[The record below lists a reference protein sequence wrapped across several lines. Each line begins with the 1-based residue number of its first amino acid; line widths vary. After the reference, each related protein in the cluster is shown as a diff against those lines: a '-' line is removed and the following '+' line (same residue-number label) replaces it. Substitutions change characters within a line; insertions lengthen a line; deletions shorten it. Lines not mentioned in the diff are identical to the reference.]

1 MKHNIKPILWILA
14 PLVLASCS
22 ITLSSRGNSDTVA
35 SWDSTA
41 SAASAGTAVSVDT
54 SVASV
59 VTATSVSTGEYTG
72 TIALAQDGS
81 TFTGSNIAIADNVV
95 TISAAGTYL
104 VTGTLTNGSILITAN
119 DDGDVELDLNGVS
132 ITRSGSGVYAP
143 ISSINGDHLEVKKL
157 NGTVN
162 VITDSRSS
170 CNSTAND
177 AAAIFAN
184 KKLKMTGAGTL
195 TVTASLKN
203 GIASDTKIET
213 KNGTLKITA
222 KNHGIK
228 AHDYIALGDETD
240 GGTLIIATTA
250 GDGVHVD
257 EDYTASMDTD
267 EFAGIKLIN
276 GSFAISAY
284 DDGLSSASNIYIEG
298 GEGTIQATDTAQAD
312 GSKGITADLAINLD
326 GGTYSITSANN
337 DAVDATGKVTVNGGT
352 YTLSAGKSKSSAAPQ
367 GIHSG
372 STVRILGGTTT
383 VTQSY
388 EGIEGVNI
396 EIGAGT
402 TYLTSSDDGLNAGG
416 GNDSSGEGTSAGNIT
431 ISGGYV
437 YVAAA
442 GDGIDANGNIVVS
455 GGFTVVSQ
463 TGNGNGPMDYG
474 DGNYS
479 FKQSG
484 GFLAAYGSND
494 MAVGSSGTQYS
505 LLAGW
510 TSAVSTSQYIV
521 VSNAGQSYALKPQY
535 ASAYSLYI
543 SSNGFTAGSVSV
555 ASASSIS
562 GGSEVFKG
570 VYTGFS
576 ASSTTSIGSSTWST
590 SAVNLSIGT
599 GSSGGGTP
607 GGGGGHGW

>member
-1 MKHNIKPILWILA
+1 ML
-14 PLVLASCS
+14 
-22 ITLSSRGNSDTVA
+22 
-35 SWDSTA
+35 
-41 SAASAGTAVSVDT
+41 
-54 SVASV
+54 
-59 VTATSVSTGEYTG
+59 
-72 TIALAQDGS
+72 
-81 TFTGSNIAIADNVV
+81 F
-95 TISAAGTYL
+95 
-104 VTGTLTNGSILITAN
+104 
-119 DDGDVELDLNGVS
+119 
-132 ITRSGSGVYAP
+132 RS
-143 ISSINGDHLEVKKL
+143 
-157 NGTVN
+157 
-162 VITDSRSS
+162 
-170 CNSTAND
+170 
-177 AAAIFAN
+177 
-184 KKLKMTGAGTL
+184 
-195 TVTASLKN
+195 
-203 GIASDTKIET
+203 
-213 KNGTLKITA
+213 
-222 KNHGIK
+222 
-228 AHDYIALGDETD
+228 
-240 GGTLIIATTA
+240 
-250 GDGVHVD
+250 
-257 EDYTASMDTD
+257 
-267 EFAGIKLIN
+267 
-276 GSFAISAY
+276 
-284 DDGLSSASNIYIEG
+284 
-298 GEGTIQATDTAQAD
+298 
-312 GSKGITADLAINLD
+312 
-326 GGTYSITSANN
+326 
-337 DAVDATGKVTVNGGT
+337 
-352 YTLSAGKSKSSAAPQ
+352 
-367 GIHSG
+367 
-372 STVRILGGTTT
+372 
-383 VTQSY
+383 
-388 EGIEGVNI
+388 
-396 EIGAGT
+396 
-402 TYLTSSDDGLNAGG
+402 
-416 GNDSSGEGTSAGNIT
+416 
-431 ISGGYV
+431 SGGYV

>member
-1 MKHNIKPILWILA
+1 MKHSLKPILWILA

-22 ITLSSRGNSDTVA
+22 ISLSSNKSDTTAA

-41 SAASAGTAVSVDT
+41 SAASAGTAISVNT
-54 SVASV
+54 SVAST
-59 VTATSVSTGEYTG
+59 VTATSVATGDYTG
-72 TIALAQDGS
+72 VIHLAQDGT
-81 TFTGSNIAIADNVV
+81 TFTGNNIAVSDNVV

-104 VTGTLTNGSILITAN
+104 VTGSLTNGSILVTAN

-132 ITRSGSGVYAP
+132 IVRSGAGVYAP

-162 VITDSRSS
+162 VITDSRTS
-170 CNSTAND
+170 CNSAAND
-177 AAAIFAN
+177 NAAIFSN

-195 TVTASLKN
+195 TVTGSLKN

-213 KNGTLKITA
+213 KNGILKVTA

-228 AHDYIALGDETD
+228 AHENIALGDETD

-257 EDYTASMDTD
+257 EDYTASMDSD

-276 GSFAISAY
+276 GSFAISAF
-284 DDGLSSASNIYIEG
+284 DDGISSASNIYIEG
-298 GEGTIQATDTAQAD
+298 GEGSIQGTDTAQAD
-312 GSKGITADLAINLD
+312 GSKGLTADLAIVLD
-326 GGTYSITSANN
+326 GGTYSISSANN
-337 DAVDATGKVTVNGGT
+337 DAIDATGKVTVNGGT

-372 STVRILGGTTT
+372 STVQIYGGTTT

-396 EIGAGT
+396 DIKAGT

-442 GDGIDANGNIVVS
+442 GDGIDANGNIVVT

-543 SSNGFTAGSVSV
+543 SSNSFTAGSVSV

-562 GGSEVFKG
+562 GGTELFKG

>member
-1 MKHNIKPILWILA
+1 
-14 PLVLASCS
+14 VLARANRAR
-22 ITLSSRGNSDTVA
+22 LRK
-35 SWDSTA
+35 
-41 SAASAGTAVSVDT
+41 
-54 SVASV
+54 
-59 VTATSVSTGEYTG
+59 
-72 TIALAQDGS
+72 GS
-81 TFTGSNIAIADNVV
+81 TRV
-95 TISAAGTYL
+95 
-104 VTGTLTNGSILITAN
+104 
-119 DDGDVELDLNGVS
+119 
-132 ITRSGSGVYAP
+132 RP
-143 ISSINGDHLEVKKL
+143 
-157 NGTVN
+157 
-162 VITDSRSS
+162 SR
-170 CNSTAND
+170 
-177 AAAIFAN
+177 F
-184 KKLKMTGAGTL
+184 
-195 TVTASLKN
+195 
-203 GIASDTKIET
+203 
-213 KNGTLKITA
+213 
-222 KNHGIK
+222 
-228 AHDYIALGDETD
+228 Y
-240 GGTLIIATTA
+240 
-250 GDGVHVD
+250 
-257 EDYTASMDTD
+257 
-267 EFAGIKLIN
+267 
-276 GSFAISAY
+276 
-284 DDGLSSASNIYIEG
+284 
-298 GEGTIQATDTAQAD
+298 
-312 GSKGITADLAINLD
+312 
-326 GGTYSITSANN
+326 
-337 DAVDATGKVTVNGGT
+337 
-352 YTLSAGKSKSSAAPQ
+352 
-367 GIHSG
+367 
-372 STVRILGGTTT
+372 GGTTT

-543 SSNGFTAGSVSV
+543 SSNSFTAGSVSV

-562 GGSEVFKG
+562 GGSEALQRG
-570 VYTGFS
+570 
-576 ASSTTSIGSSTWST
+576 
-590 SAVNLSIGT
+590 L
-599 GSSGGGTP
+599 
-607 GGGGGHGW
+607 HRL